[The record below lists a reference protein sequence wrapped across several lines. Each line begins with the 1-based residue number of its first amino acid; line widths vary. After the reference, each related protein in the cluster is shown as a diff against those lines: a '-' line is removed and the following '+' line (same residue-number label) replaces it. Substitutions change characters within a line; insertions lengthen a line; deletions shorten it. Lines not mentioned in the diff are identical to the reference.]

1 MNINTAADW
10 WKLVEQTNPK
20 LPEYAT
26 EHRRNWDADKA
37 AKLVEAKDFKA
48 LHAMYEKLWADLPD
62 NAGIRHQP
70 FFDLCDLCSEAWTVY
85 ENVTA

>member
-37 AKLVEAKDFKA
+37 AKL
-48 LHAMYEKLWADLPD
+48 
-62 NAGIRHQP
+62 
-70 FFDLCDLCSEAWTVY
+70 DLCDLCSEAWTVY